1 MRAITKITSGRA
13 LAAPIHGAQSAII
26 DAIEMA
32 MEAVEATIAE
42 VRAKDNAVEW
52 RSACDEILDRI
63 RREY

>member
-1 MRAITKITSGRA
+1 
-13 LAAPIHGAQSAII
+13 
-26 DAIEMA
+26 MA

-42 VRAKDNAVEW
+42 VRAKDNAIEW

>member
-1 MRAITKITSGRA
+1 MRAITKVTSKRA
-13 LAAPIHGAQSAII
+13 LSAPIHGAQSAII

-32 MEAVEATIAE
+32 MEAVEVILAE